1 MSRPYYQRFFNG
13 FINYANLQQELE
25 GFFFSFFFL
34 SLFFRRQGMSH
45 IEAKSAREL
54 SKLSF
59 HKFAYKDFWQL
70 P

>member
-1 MSRPYYQRFFNG
+1 MSRPYYQCFFNG

-25 GFFFSFFFL
+25 GFFFL